1 MLPPDFSYAS
11 KPGLTLLG
19 DAAHLMTP
27 FAGEGVN
34 LAMLDAVDLSEAI
47 ITAANGE
54 EKDLS
59 EAVKGYETQMLERSR
74 GSMERTWHNLELFFQ
89 DDAPRAFVREFQ
101 EMMREHGGGGGTP
114 GSGGPDVPDLK
125 A

>member
-1 MLPPDFSYAS
+1 
-11 KPGLTLLG
+11 
-19 DAAHLMTP
+19 MTP

-34 LAMLDAVDLSEAI
+34 LAMLDALDLSEAI

-54 EKDLS
+54 EKDLPD
-59 EAVKGYETQMLERSR
+59 AVKEYETKMLERSR

-89 DDAPRAFVREFQ
+89 DDDAPREFVREFQ
-101 EMMREHGGGGGTP
+101 EMMREHAQGGGGPP
-114 GSGGPDVPDLK
+114 GSGGPDVLDLK